1 MLIALLTIILL
12 GGGGSNVLIA
22 DIQFVEEQ
30 LKVVMDKTD
39 ERKAALATL
48 NEMTKRTKQ
57 RQKILGKILK
67 QQKKLVADHN
77 SSPAGTDKL
86 WLELT
91 AERTEFHA
99 DMIKLRFEFKDQ
111 LSREDWAEIFKPG

>member
-99 DMIKLRFEFKDQ
+99 DMIKLRFDQ
-111 LSREDWAEIFKPG
+111 T

>member
-99 DMIKLRFEFKDQ
+99 DMIKLRFAFKDQ